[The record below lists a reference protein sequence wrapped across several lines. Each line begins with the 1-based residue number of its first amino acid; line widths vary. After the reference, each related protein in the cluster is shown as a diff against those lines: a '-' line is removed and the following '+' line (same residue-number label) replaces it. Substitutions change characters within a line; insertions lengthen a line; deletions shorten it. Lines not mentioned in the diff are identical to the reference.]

1 MNISTT
7 SKSLKSEK
15 SIVKTYFKQL
25 NKQITELRKTFESN
39 FPKYPSRKF
48 EAVREFNIKLVKT
61 KLKLNS
67 IPLSET
73 TEKSKI
79 QERLNR
85 ISIEIQKLNKTN
97 QNLIN

>member
-25 NKQITELRKTFESN
+25 NTQITELRKTFESN

>member
-7 SKSLKSEK
+7 PKTLKPEK
-15 SIVKTYFKQL
+15 SIMKTYLKQL

-67 IPLSET
+67 IPISET

-79 QERLNR
+79 QKRLNR
-85 ISIEIQKLNKTN
+85 ISNEIQKLNKVN
-97 QNLIN
+97 QNLID